1 MTATRATVPRLLS
14 TKSIGKVRMKR
25 APRLTAGVA
34 SLTAAAVFALGL
46 SACGGDDSTS
56 TSGGSTDSSGA
67 VSGSV
72 NLIAYSTPQE
82 VYESDLEPGFNDST
96 GSDVD
101 FANSFGA
108 SGDQSRAVEAGQ
120 PADLVHLAREPDI
133 TRLVDA
139 GIIADDWADNEY
151 DGILQNSVVTFVVR
165 KGNPKGIETWDDL
178 LRDDVSVITP
188 NPFTSG
194 GATWNIMAAY
204 GQVIENGGTEEEALQ
219 FVSDML
225 ANTAVQD
232 ASASDALETFTSGE
246 GDVLLSY
253 ENEAIRAQNA
263 GEEVDYVVPDDTILI
278 QTPVAIPEDA
288 ENPEAAQAF
297 LDYLY
302 SDEGQTLFAE
312 SGYRPVVSSVAK
324 EFAKDF
330 PEPKGLFTIE
340 DFGGW
345 DTVQTE
351 FFDAENGSIAEI
363 ERELGVTTG

>member
-1 MTATRATVPRLLS
+1 
-14 TKSIGKVRMKR
+14 MKR
-25 APRLTAGVA
+25 VLGRRTAGVA
-34 SLTAAAVFALGL
+34 SVAAAAVFALGL

-56 TSGGSTDSSGA
+56 TSGGDSTGSGGA

-82 VYESDLEPGFNDST
+82 VYEDGLEPGFADST

-120 PADLVHLAREPDI
+120 PADLVHFAREPDM

-139 GIIADDWADNEY
+139 GIVSEDWADNEY
-151 DGILQNSVVTFVVR
+151 DGILQNSVVSFLVR
-165 KGNPKGIETWDDL
+165 KGNPKDIQDWDDL

-188 NPFTSG
+188 NPFSSG

-204 GQVIENGGTEEEALQ
+204 GQVIENGGTEDEALQ
-219 FVSDML
+219 FVHDML

-253 ENEAIRAQNA
+253 ENEAVRAQDA
-263 GEEVDYVVPDDTILI
+263 GEDVDYVIPDDTILI
-278 QTPVAIPEDA
+278 QTPVAIPNDA
-288 ENPEAAQAF
+288 QNPEAAQSF

-302 SDEGQTLFAE
+302 SDEGQTIFAE
-312 SGYRPVVSSVAK
+312 NGYRPVVPAVAEK
-324 EFAKDF
+324 FTKDF
-330 PEPKGLFTIE
+330 PEPKDLFTIE

-345 DTVQTE
+345 DTVQTD
-351 FFDAENGSIAEI
+351 FFDAENGSIAAI
-363 ERELGVTTG
+363 EEDLGVSTGG

>member
-1 MTATRATVPRLLS
+1 
-14 TKSIGKVRMKR
+14 
-25 APRLTAGVA
+25 VA
-34 SLTAAAVFALGL
+34 SIAAAAVFALGL

-56 TSGGSTDSSGA
+56 TSGGGSTDSSGA

-72 NLIAYSTPQE
+72 NLIGYSTPQE
-82 VYESDLEPGFNDST
+82 VYEEQLEPGFADST

-120 PADLVHLAREPDI
+120 PADLVHFAREPDM

-139 GIIADDWADNEY
+139 GIVDSDWADNDY
-151 DGILQNSVVTFVVR
+151 DGILQNSVVTFLVR
-165 KGNPKGIETWDDL
+165 KGNPKDITTWDDL

-204 GQVIENGGTEEEALQ
+204 GQVIENGGTEDEALQ

-253 ENEAIRAQNA
+253 ENEAVRAQNA

-278 QTPVAIPEDA
+278 QTPVAIPNDA
-288 ENPEAAQAF
+288 QNPEAAQGF
-297 LDYLY
+297 LDFLY
-302 SDEGQTLFAE
+302 SDEGQTIFAE
-312 SGYRPVVSSVAK
+312 NGYRPVVPEVAEK
-324 EFAKDF
+324 FTKDF

-345 DTVQTE
+345 DTVQTD
-351 FFDAENGSIAEI
+351 FFDAENGSIAAI
-363 ERELGVTTG
+363 EEDLGVSTGG